1 MRRISYIL
9 SILAVLIWCCDGCSN
24 PERRGGCGRQVKQE
38 QTETAES
45 EDESSESDEITEPT
59 TDSSTEESSPE
70 GAEPTITTFNV
81 KLYIENSGSMDGYID
96 GSPDFKNSLHSYMSD
111 IQLSGIAENI
121 SLHFINSQ
129 IINKGNDITKFFTG
143 LNSSAAF
150 RQSGGVRKS
159 TDISFV
165 VQKVLENCASNDVAI
180 IVSDFIFSPGKGK
193 SASKY
198 LDEQQILLKS
208 VFADYLKKNP
218 QTGVMFMQL
227 TSNFSGTYYNREDS
241 KTKLKEVERPYY
253 MLIVGNRNA
262 LKSLRDKVPESS
274 IKGSGVKNY
283 FITEN
288 NFPSPDYAVQHGSG
302 DFQRSR
308 TNATHAIA
316 NAKKGRDGNLTFSVN
331 VDFSK
336 SLLDEQYLLSADNYQ
351 LNDKQF
357 AMKVDKNGKK
367 FQLKYSSS
375 VVKKTT
381 LSTKLL
387 KKIPQ
392 WIYDFDDEEGLDINA
407 APTKTYGLKTI
418 IGGITEAFNFKK
430 DSYYT
435 EITIDINK

>member
-24 PERRGGCGRQVKQE
+24 PERRGGRGRQVNQE

-45 EDESSESDEITEPT
+45 EDESSESDKITEPI
-59 TDSSTEESSPE
+59 TDSPTEESSSE
-70 GAEPTITTFNV
+70 VAEPTLTAFNV

-111 IQLSGIAENI
+111 IQLSGITENI

-193 SASKY
+193 SASQY

-218 QTGVMFMQL
+218 QAGVMFLQL
-227 TSNFSGTYYNREDS
+227 TSNFSGTYYNREDA
-241 KTKLKEVERPYY
+241 KTKLKDVERPYY
-253 MLIVGNRNA
+253 MLIVGNKNA
-262 LKSLRDKVPESS
+262 LKSLRNNVPETS

-288 NFPSPDYAVQHGSG
+288 NFPTPDYAVQHGSG

-308 TNATHAIA
+308 TNATHAIS

-336 SLLDEQYLLSADNYQ
+336 SLLDESYLLSADNYQ

-357 AMKVDKNGKK
+357 SLKVDKNGKK
-367 FQLKYSSS
+367 FLLKYSSS

-392 WIYDFDDEEGLDINA
+392 WISDFDDAEGLDINA
-407 APTKTYGLKTI
+407 ALNKTYGLKTI
-418 IGGITEAFNFKK
+418 IGGITEAFNFKNN
-430 DSYYT
+430 SFYT